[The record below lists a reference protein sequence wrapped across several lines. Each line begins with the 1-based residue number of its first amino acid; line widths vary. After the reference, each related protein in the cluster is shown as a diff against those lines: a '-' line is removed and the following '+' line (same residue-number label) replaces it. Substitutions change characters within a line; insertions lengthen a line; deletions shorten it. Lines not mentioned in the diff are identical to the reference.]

1 MAREVLRSP
10 SANRIDLELENGDV
24 YATAEMKVTATATSC
39 HWFVS
44 GMSVDG
50 LPTMLL
56 DLAVPLSSKNTQA
69 MYQEAEAFAK
79 KFIFPM
85 AEALRTTSGAGES
98 IPPLAVSMR
107 ETLFEVHM
115 EHHFSTKR
123 SAGLTL
129 QRQTEALFKM
139 ATFLEVVTPVKLIAK
154 FHGVAVGTVE
164 SRIQRGRASG
174 AIPKASE
181 VRARKATLRKGH

>member
-10 SANRIDLELENGDV
+10 RASRIDLELESGDV
-24 YATAEMKVTATATSC
+24 YATAEMKAAATGISC

-56 DLAVPLSSKNTQA
+56 DLAVPLSSTKSDA
-69 MYQEAEAFAK
+69 IYQEAETFAK

-85 AEALRTTSGAGES
+85 AEALRTTNGAGES
-98 IPPLAVSMR
+98 IPPLTVAMR

-123 SAGLTL
+123 ASGLTL
-129 QRQTEALFKM
+129 QRQTEALFRM
-139 ATFLEVVTPVKLIAK
+139 ATFLEVLTPVKLIAK
-154 FHGVAVGTVE
+154 FQDVAVGTVE

-174 AIPKASE
+174 TIPKASA
-181 VRARKATLRKGH
+181 VRARKAPLKKGE